1 MLKKFFQQ
9 LLSSFMGAWL
19 AMVLFG
25 AVAVIVII
33 SLVASQGKE
42 QTERIT
48 GNSIMCLNL
57 KGTIDETEGSA
68 EFSYPALLSGNI
80 ERPQSLRTLVKGLKE
95 GANNRDIKALYIK
108 CDGASAA
115 PATLH
120 ALRDAVLDFK
130 KSGKKVIAYAD
141 SYSQGDYYVASAA
154 DSVMLNRNGSVAL
167 HGISGT
173 TLYYKDLLDKI
184 GVTFQVFKVGT
195 YKSAVEPV
203 LLNEMSVPA
212 RAQLDTLYR
221 EMWNFMGDEIA
232 GSRKM
237 KLADIDSLV
246 NSVIM
251 LRDADA
257 ALSAKLV
264 DRLINKRNVDDILAR
279 AAGVDADDLN
289 IVSAAAVANSAV
301 DIARGSDNQVAV
313 LYACGEIAEGS
324 KDGIDCEKLVPI
336 ITDLAD
342 DDDVKALVLRVN
354 SPGGSVFGSAEIG
367 EALDYFKSKKKP
379 VIVSMGDYAASGG
392 YWISCCADKIYADP
406 LTITGSI
413 GIFGMIPQF
422 TGLARNLCISP
433 QTVNTHADGSYPNV
447 FNPMTEAQCQVMQAS
462 IEDLYGKFI
471 TRVATGRKM
480 KAEDVEKIA
489 EGRVWNAI
497 MAKKL
502 GLVDELGSLDTAI
515 AEAAKR
521 AGVPDRYNVSVYP
534 EAESSLLDMISEL
547 QNDRSMNALAKAL
560 GQQYDIRLI
569 YSVQRLLNR
578 SHAQALM
585 PVIIFD
591 YQ

>member
-33 SLVASQGKE
+33 SLLASQGKA
-42 QTERIT
+42 QTEQIT
-48 GNSIMCLNL
+48 DNSIMCLNL
-57 KGTIDETEGSA
+57 KGAIDETESSA

-95 GANNRDIKALYIK
+95 GADNRDIKALYIK
-108 CDGASAA
+108 CDGASAS

-120 ALRDAVLDFK
+120 ALREAVLDFK

-154 DSVMLNRNGSVAL
+154 DSVLLNRNGSVSL

-184 GVTFQVFKVGT
+184 GVSFQVFKVGT

-203 LLNEMSVPA
+203 LLNEMSEPA

-232 GSRKM
+232 GSRNMKM
-237 KLADIDSLV
+237 TDIDSLV
-246 NSVIM
+246 NSIIM
-251 LRDADA
+251 LRDAEA

-264 DRLINKRNVDDILAR
+264 DRLVNKRNVGDILAR
-279 AAGVDADDLN
+279 AAGVDIDDLN
-289 IVSAAAVANSAV
+289 IVSASAVAHSSI
-301 DIARGSDNQVAV
+301 DIAHGSDNQVAV
-313 LYACGEIAEGS
+313 LYACGEILEGS

-367 EALDYFKSKKKP
+367 EALDYLKSKKKP

-413 GIFGMIPQF
+413 GIFGMVPQF
-422 TGLARNLCISP
+422 TGLAHNLGISP
-433 QTVNTHADGSYPNV
+433 QTVNTHAAGSYPNV
-447 FNPMTEAQCQVMQAS
+447 FSPMTEAQSRVMQAS
-462 IEDLYGKFI
+462 IEDMYGKFVN
-471 TRVATGRKM
+471 RVATGRKM
-480 KAEDVEKIA
+480 KAEDVEKFA

-497 MAKKL
+497 TAKKL

-521 AGVPDRYNVSVYP
+521 AGIPNRYNVSVYP

-547 QNDRSMNALAKAL
+547 QNDGSMNALAKVL